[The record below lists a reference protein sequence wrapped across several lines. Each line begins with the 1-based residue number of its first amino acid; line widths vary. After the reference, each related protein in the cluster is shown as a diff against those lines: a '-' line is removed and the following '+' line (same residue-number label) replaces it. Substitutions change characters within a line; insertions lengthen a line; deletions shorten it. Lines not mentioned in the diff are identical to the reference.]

1 MRGVGYSFLSER
13 SRSMQSRTIETFSFQ
28 VLKSV
33 PLSMEIELML
43 LILVWVDE
51 VTELTTK
58 KNNLLTIQNYVKA
71 FKNNQNN
78 GGGGPISK

>member
-1 MRGVGYSFLSER
+1 
-13 SRSMQSRTIETFSFQ
+13 
-28 VLKSV
+28 
-33 PLSMEIELML
+33 MEIELML
-43 LILVWVDE
+43 LILVRANE

-78 GGGGPISK
+78 GGGGPISKY